1 MGKVINTTTG
11 NLQRYSKDTLKE
23 IKSLVSDITTQIEL
37 DATRDAPRF
46 TDAGEGSNTEG
57 DLFIN
62 IDKKFTD
69 NGYTGEVGV
78 MGRGDTPDKEIK
90 DKDGNVIGRQ
100 GDANPMAAYLEFG
113 TGLSAGEILA
123 PYPQWI
129 KDIAWKFF
137 VTGQGT
143 LKGKPYLYPNVLKGI
158 PVFQRELK
166 ALTDKEVKD
175 NG

>member
-11 NLQRYSKDTLKE
+11 NLVRYREDTLKE
-23 IKSLVSDITTQIEL
+23 IKSLVADITTQIEI

-46 TDAGEGSNTEG
+46 TDTGEGSATEG
-57 DLFIN
+57 DIFIN

-78 MGRGDTPDKEIK
+78 MGE
-90 DKDGNVIGRQ
+90 N
-100 GDANPMAAYLEFG
+100 NMAAYLEFG
-113 TGLSAGEILA
+113 TGLSAREILA
-123 PYPQWI
+123 PYPTWI
-129 KDIAWKFF
+129 QEIARKFF
-137 VTGQGT
+137 ITGRGT

-166 ALTDKEVKD
+166 ELTDKEVKD

>member
-11 NLQRYSKDTLKE
+11 NLKRYSENTLKE
-23 IKSLVSDITTQIEL
+23 IKSLVADITTQIEL

-46 TDAGEGSNTEG
+46 TDTGKGSTTEG

-78 MGRGDTPDKEIK
+78 MGE
-90 DKDGNVIGRQ
+90 N
-100 GDANPMAAYLEFG
+100 NMAAYLEFG
-113 TGLSAGEILA
+113 TGLSAERILE

-129 KDIAWKFF
+129 KDIAWNFL
-137 VTGQGT
+137 VTGRGT

-158 PVFQRELK
+158 PVFERELK
-166 ALTDKEVKD
+166 TLTDKEVKD

>member
-23 IKSLVSDITTQIEL
+23 IERLVIDITTQIEL
-37 DATRDAPRF
+37 NATRDAPRF
-46 TDAGEGSNTEG
+46 TDTGKGSKTEG
-57 DLFIN
+57 DLFITITSEFPN
-62 IDKKFTD
+62 K
-69 NGYTGEVGV
+69 YTGEVGV

-129 KDIAWKFF
+129 KDIARKFF
-137 VTGQGT
+137 VTGRGT

-166 ALTDKEVKD
+166 TLIDKDVKD

>member
-23 IKSLVSDITTQIEL
+23 IKSLVADVTTQIEI
-37 DATRDAPRF
+37 DATRDAPMSSGG
-46 TDAGEGSNTEG
+46 TK
-57 DLFIN
+57 FIS
-62 IDKKFTD
+62 IDKQFTD

-78 MGRGDTPDKEIK
+78 MGENDL
-90 DKDGNVIGRQ
+90 
-100 GDANPMAAYLEFG
+100 AAYFEFG

-123 PYPQWI
+123 PYPKWI

-166 ALTDKEVKD
+166 TLIDKDVKD

>member
-23 IKSLVSDITTQIEL
+23 IKSLVADITTQIEL
-37 DATRDAPRF
+37 DATRDVPMSSGG
-46 TDAGEGSNTEG
+46 TK
-57 DLFIN
+57 FIS
-62 IDKKFTD
+62 IDKEFTD

-78 MGRGDTPDKEIK
+78 MGENDL
-90 DKDGNVIGRQ
+90 
-100 GDANPMAAYLEFG
+100 AAYFEFG
-113 TGLSAGEILA
+113 TGLSAGQILA

-166 ALTDKEVKD
+166 QLVDKDIKD